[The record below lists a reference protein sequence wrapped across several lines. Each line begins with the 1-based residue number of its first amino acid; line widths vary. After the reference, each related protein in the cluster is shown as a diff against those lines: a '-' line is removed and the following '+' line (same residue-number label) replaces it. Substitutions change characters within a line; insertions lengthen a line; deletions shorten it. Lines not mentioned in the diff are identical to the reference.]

1 MPTLKD
7 ALQGLEGPH
16 LSALLWFNENRGRRV
31 SWAEMKAL
39 AEQGVRLSSA
49 PKGIYKP
56 SYTDHALSVR
66 TLQDGPYPDKDVE
79 YRPDGSWT
87 CQYFQERHDPAERDR
102 SAGNR
107 GLMLCMEQGIPVGFL
122 IKRQDKPRAE
132 YDVLGLGFVTN
143 WEQGYFTISGLNDN
157 GELNLAEVEQDA
169 TAARAKVLS
178 LSEPQVPEEN
188 LSDQDLREFTLST
201 VAKRRGQAGFR
212 NSLIEAYGAR
222 CCITG
227 CDVLAGLEAA
237 HISPYRGAHSNGV
250 SNGLLLRA
258 DIHSLFD
265 QGFLAIDE
273 RFRVLLAPEISGS
286 EHYGT
291 LIGSFLSLPENE
303 GQFPSLE
310 ALKGHRDWAG
320 L

>member
-1 MPTLKD
+1 MLTLND
-7 ALQGLEGPH
+7 ALQGLEGQH
-16 LSALLWFNENRGRRV
+16 LSALLWFNDNRGRRV
-31 SWAEMKAL
+31 SWAEMKERAD
-39 AEQGVRLSSA
+39 QGVRLSSA

-56 SYTDHALSVR
+56 KYTDHALSVR

-87 CQYFQERHDPAERDR
+87 CQYFQERHDPVERDK

-107 GLMLCMEQGIPVGFL
+107 GLMLCMEQRVPVGFL

-143 WEQGYFTISGLNDN
+143 WEQGYFTISGLTNSGDLDLI
-157 GELNLAEVEQDA
+157 GIEKDA
-169 TAARAKVLS
+169 ATARAKVLS
-178 LSEPQVPEEN
+178 EPELQAPEKEM
-188 LSDQDLREFTLST
+188 SDQDLREFALSL

-212 NSLIEAYGAR
+212 NALIGAYGAR

-237 HISPYRGAHSNGV
+237 HISPYRGEHSNGIP
-250 SNGLLLRA
+250 NGMLLRA

-265 QGFLAIDE
+265 QGFLAIDGE
-273 RFRVLLAPEISGS
+273 YRVLLAPKISGS
-286 EHYGT
+286 EHYRS
-291 LIGSFLSLPENE
+291 LNGSFIALPEKE
-303 GQFPSLE
+303 GNCPSLG
-310 ALKGHRDWAG
+310 ALNAHKIWAG

>member
-1 MPTLKD
+1 MLTLND
-7 ALQGLEGPH
+7 ALQGLEDPH
-16 LSALLWFNENRGRRV
+16 LSALLWFNDNRGRRV
-31 SWAEMKAL
+31 SWAEMKEHAD
-39 AEQGVRLSSA
+39 QGVRLSSA

-87 CQYFQERHDPAERDR
+87 CQYFQERHDPSERDK

-107 GLMLCMEQGIPVGFL
+107 GLMLCMEQRIPVGFL

-143 WEQGYFTISGLNDN
+143 WEKGYFTISGLADN
-157 GELNLAEVEQDA
+157 GELNLEGIEQDA

-178 LSEPQVPEEN
+178 VSEPQAPEGE
-188 LSDQDLREFTLST
+188 LSDQDLREFALSL

-212 NSLIEAYGAR
+212 NALIGAYGAR

-237 HISPYRGAHSNGV
+237 HISPYRGDHSNGV
-250 SNGLLLRA
+250 HNGLLLRA

-265 QGFLAIDE
+265 QGFLAIDGE
-273 RFRVLLAPEISGS
+273 YRVLLEPKIGRS

-291 LIGSFLSLPENE
+291 LHGSFIALPENE
-303 GQFPSLE
+303 GQRPSLE
-310 ALKGHRDWAG
+310 ALTAHRIWAG